1 MIINPLKTNEKHV
14 ENDKNNKQLDI
25 NNTNIEEKVIE
36 YILDKQANLLKNNRE
51 IVENLIKEKIIN
63 DYSNIGI
70 DISKTVKLVLDRF
83 FGYYIL
89 QKYIDNED
97 ITDIRAINY
106 KTIFIKKKGVW
117 NLTGESFNNPKEYLN
132 FVRNCIL
139 KNGGKINN
147 EIPINVVS
155 DKEKNLRIEAGIDPI
170 NVISPN
176 LIIRI
181 HRKEKNEN
189 LESLLFDD
197 SYMFD
202 SKIYLFLLKAVLS
215 GCNIIISGKGGSGK
229 TTLLRSLI
237 NKIPDNIA
245 ITSNEETAE
254 IFSNHPNIIQREIIQ
269 NRLEDKNITLEK
281 LTKQC
286 LVMSND
292 AIVVGELKGAES
304 MAFLDAISTGHIG
317 YATIHSN
324 NSENTINRLSVLM
337 KKDRNAMMYTNEYLE
352 RIISQSLDLIIYMD
366 KFKIMEIT
374 EIDYDNKIQRVVFN
388 KLYRFRQREFL
399 NGEYFGFFEKISE
412 PKYSVLEKFNVNKYE
427 IERILNL

>member
-1 MIINPLKTNEKHV
+1 MCESINVPSPN
-14 ENDKNNKQLDI
+14 
-25 NNTNIEEKVIE
+25 
-36 YILDKQANLLKNNRE
+36 
-51 IVENLIKEKIIN
+51 
-63 DYSNIGI
+63 SNF
-70 DISKTVKLVLDRF
+70 KTV
-83 FGYYIL
+83 
-89 QKYIDNED
+89 YIDNKD
-97 ITDIRAINY
+97 ITDIRVINY
-106 KTIFIKKKGVW
+106 KTIFIKEKGVW
-117 NLTGESFNNPKEYLN
+117 NLTDESFNNPKEYLN

-170 NVISPN
+170 NVLSPN

-189 LESLLFDD
+189 LESLLFND

-202 SKIYLFLLKAVLS
+202 TKIYLFLLKAVLS

-269 NRLEDKNITLEK
+269 NRLEDKNITLDK

-292 AIVVGELKGAES
+292 VIVVGELKGAES

-324 NSENTINRLSVLM
+324 NSENTINRLSILM
-337 KKDRNAMMYTNEYLE
+337 KKDRNAMMYTNDYLE

-366 KFKIMEIT
+366 KFKIIEIV
-374 EIDYDNKIQRVVFN
+374 EIDYDNKRQRVVFN